1 MKNQLHSTFERI
13 PGKSRTRIF
22 HGYRKLVH
30 TDLYQQVVGFTCM
43 HCKQSISSDPK
54 LSGVNNRNHCPY
66 CLTSKHVDLFKAGD
80 RLNACKASMRLM
92 GLAWKKSKNK
102 YGSGLGELMI
112 IHRCDACGELSLNR
126 IAADDLPDLIQGLF
140 RDTINL
146 PTSLKHE
153 LIQKGIQP
161 LLRKHQSQMQAC
173 LFGNTHW

>member
-1 MKNQLHSTFERI
+1 MSTCSKQGSLECLQSQHA
-13 PGKSRTRIF
+13 PNG
-22 HGYRKLVH
+22 
-30 TDLYQQVVGFTCM
+30 VGM
-43 HCKQSISSDPK
+43 EKIE
-54 LSGVNNRNHCPY
+54 
-66 CLTSKHVDLFKAGD
+66 
-80 RLNACKASMRLM
+80 
-92 GLAWKKSKNK
+92 NK